1 MLSRHWLVVDGMGAG
16 RTETTV
22 IALLLDSVAAVVEE
36 EEEEIVVVARV
47 DKPTHVLTLG
57 TIILRTM
64 MMLALVFPSLTLRL
78 SQTML
83 RVEMTCLQLGV
94 MVEVLVGVFTQQG
107 PLRSGL
113 ITVMEDITVVI

>member
-22 IALLLDSVAAVVEE
+22 IAQLPDSVAAAAV

-47 DKPTHVLTLG
+47 VKPTHVLILG

-64 MMLALVFPSLTLRL
+64 MMLVLAFPSLTLRL

-94 MVEVLVGVFTQQG
+94 MVEVLVEVFTLQG
-107 PLRSGL
+107 PLLSGL
-113 ITVMEDITVVI
+113 ITVMVDITVVI